1 MILLKVLEWT
11 NLYVM
16 NINMNTKW
24 ETQLNNMKCTKFKYF
39 NSSLLY
45 AIKSSIL
52 KFLLKFKTFAFLEN
66 HRKIKNETPG
76 SRIDL
81 KFKIRVK

>member
-52 KFLLKFKTFAFLEN
+52 KFL
-66 HRKIKNETPG
+66 
-76 SRIDL
+76 
-81 KFKIRVK
+81 